1 MDLAIQNTT
10 PNFQLKIKSAVDLFK
25 ISKLEKLLSD
35 MLEEMPNNTPLDYV
49 GELNRNDVMH

>member
-10 PNFQLKIKSAVDLFK
+10 PNFQLKIKPAVDLFK